1 MYQCST
7 ADGIVR
13 FTTPLHLMGLN
24 SFGFL
29 DVHSVLLLAAVMPM
43 FLIIYD
49 LRECLK
55 KKKTLYL
62 RNMSIFCQILKGVCI
77 AFQRIYMPYEK
88 KIFNEYSTENLKTL
102 HSKIFCKY
110 QIFS

>member
-7 ADGIVR
+7 ADGVVR

-29 DVHSVLLLAAVMPM
+29 EACTILLHAAVLPM

-49 LRECLK
+49 LRECSK
-55 KKKTLYL
+55 KGGGPFYL
-62 RNMSIFCQILKGVCI
+62 RKMCVFCQSLKCVCI
-77 AFQRIYMPYEK
+77 ALHRIYMPVDG
-88 KIFNEYSTENLKTL
+88 KIFNEYSTEKLRT
-102 HSKIFCKY
+102 F
-110 QIFS
+110 